1 MLAVVKLIVP
11 AVVSRPA
18 DWGVDDRR
26 GLVRQHSLAL
36 LLLHKHVT
44 DLLFLEK
51 QNETKHIC
59 AYACCT

>member
-1 MLAVVKLIVP
+1 
-11 AVVSRPA
+11 
-18 DWGVDDRR
+18 
-26 GLVRQHSLAL
+26 VRQHSLAL